1 MKKSYKVIISIIVAI
16 VIILTC
22 FKIKNI
28 EKSKQDEL
36 NKNEINQEI
45 KNEQKRFGHISIYN
59 MTEEQIKKLPS
70 NEIQIQSEEEEKKVS
85 EEQIVEDENFKEQG
99 EIAYNGTNEF
109 PSVNLG
115 SYVGLTYYSQ
125 IDNRWKNNM
134 YSSIA
139 DTSQTIGTSGCG
151 PTAAAMI
158 VTAIKGTISP
168 PEMANLFTQYGYR
181 SRNQGTYWSA
191 FRFVADT
198 FNIEYQETSNF
209 QNAVQLVKNQNYV
222 VVSCANGLFTTGGH
236 FVVIT
241 GIEGDTLK
249 IYDPYLYTGK
259 FETSTRRGKVKVDGN
274 TVYCSIENFMKYAN
288 YKAFFVYKHDSNV
301 QENQQPV
308 IQQGYVMYV
317 NTKKGLNIRNSAG
330 GKIVGAL
337 SNGTKIN
344 VYENN
349 GNWSRIGTN
358 QWVYSSYLK
367 NYTSNYYED
376 TKQDYQNQYTN
387 GNYKVVASVLNV
399 RAGAGTQY
407 RLKTWKQLTINAR
420 IQNKKLGN
428 EYTNGLR
435 YGTVIT
441 VTKVKNEFGLIPS
454 GWVCLKYCVKL
465 VK

>member
-22 FKIKNI
+22 LKIKNI
-28 EKSKQDEL
+28 EKTKQDEL

-45 KNEQKRFGHISIYN
+45 KNEQKRSGHISIYN

-70 NEIQIQSEEEEKKVS
+70 NEIQIQSEEE
-85 EEQIVEDENFKEQG
+85 
-99 EIAYNGTNEF
+99 A
-109 PSVNLG
+109 
-115 SYVGLTYYSQ
+115 
-125 IDNRWKNNM
+125 
-134 YSSIA
+134 
-139 DTSQTIGTSGCG
+139 
-151 PTAAAMI
+151 
-158 VTAIKGTISP
+158 
-168 PEMANLFTQYGYR
+168 
-181 SRNQGTYWSA
+181 
-191 FRFVADT
+191 
-198 FNIEYQETSNF
+198 
-209 QNAVQLVKNQNYV
+209 KNQQ
-222 VVSCANGLFTTGGH
+222 S
-236 FVVIT
+236 
-241 GIEGDTLK
+241 
-249 IYDPYLYTGK
+249 
-259 FETSTRRGKVKVDGN
+259 
-274 TVYCSIENFMKYAN
+274 
-288 YKAFFVYKHDSNV
+288 
-301 QENQQPV
+301 V

-344 VYENN
+344 VYENK

-358 QWVYSSYLK
+358 QWVCSSYLK

-376 TKQDYQNQYTN
+376 TKQEYQTQYIN

>member
-1 MKKSYKVIISIIVAI
+1 MKKSYKVIISIIVTI

-28 EKSKQDEL
+28 EKTKQDEL

-45 KNEQKRFGHISIYN
+45 KNEQKRSGHTSIYN

-139 DTSQTIGTSGCG
+139 DSSQTIGTSGCG

-181 SRNQGTYWSA
+181 S
-191 FRFVADT
+191 
-198 FNIEYQETSNF
+198 
-209 QNAVQLVKNQNYV
+209 
-222 VVSCANGLFTTGGH
+222 
-236 FVVIT
+236 
-241 GIEGDTLK
+241 
-249 IYDPYLYTGK
+249 
-259 FETSTRRGKVKVDGN
+259 
-274 TVYCSIENFMKYAN
+274 
-288 YKAFFVYKHDSNV
+288 
-301 QENQQPV
+301 
-308 IQQGYVMYV
+308 VMYV

-399 RAGAGTQY
+399 REGAGTQY